1 LDTNQESIE
10 WLNFLLQKI
19 WGTIEP
25 VAAEMVPE
33 IVDSVLKD
41 KCPSFLVSFNG
52 IFLNIVFSLK

>member
-33 IVDSVLKD
+33 IVDSILKEN
-41 KCPSFLVSFNG
+41 CPGFLVS
-52 IFLNIVFSLK
+52 K